1 MRKRMSKASSRF
13 IEQNIDKAISI
24 VYDRLEINFKNG
36 CKLFIEY
43 KEDTECRYQLKKR
56 LNIVYGSMVVLKEIL
71 EEEDIDKKAQRFCGL
86 VEMLEETKNQDLR
99 DLELSTNFLKNI
111 DCKMGEA

>member
-1 MRKRMSKASSRF
+1 VSKAGSTF

-24 VYDRLEINFKNG
+24 VYDRLETNFKQG
-36 CKLFIEY
+36 YKLLTEY
-43 KEDTECRYQLKKR
+43 KQDSEFFNQLKAR
-56 LNIVYGSMVVLKEIL
+56 LNVVYGSIIVLKKIS
-71 EEEDIDKKAQRFCGL
+71 EEEDISQKAQRFCGL